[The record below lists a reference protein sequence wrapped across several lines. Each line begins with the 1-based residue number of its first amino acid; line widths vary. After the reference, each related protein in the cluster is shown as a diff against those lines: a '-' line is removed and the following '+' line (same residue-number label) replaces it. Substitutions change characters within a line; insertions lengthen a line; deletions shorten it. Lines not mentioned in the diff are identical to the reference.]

1 MKTVGKC
8 KRCGKN
14 GYVSTETKFCKR
26 CGPKANKEGKKC

>member
-14 GYVSTETKFCKR
+14 GYVNTEKKLCKK
-26 CGPKANKEGKKC
+26 CNVKNNKEKKC